1 MITPYFMVE
10 GAFDQF
16 ILERILPEKMVSQTK
31 IITGNGYN
39 IALSKARSLLIS
51 SELPVS
57 LIVDSD
63 TTDRSSIEEKK
74 DFMTQSLQQL
84 STPDHFH
91 VFFAVPEIEVI
102 FFSSREIIEELIG
115 GKVSEQ
121 QWELAHYQPK
131 QALLN
136 MLHTNNL
143 QKSFHELLTPSLIE
157 KLGKTDFVQNIIK
170 NCQVAA

>member
-74 DFMTQSLQQL
+74 DFMTQSLHSSL
-84 STPDHFH
+84 S
-91 VFFAVPEIEVI
+91 A
-102 FFSSREIIEELIG
+102 
-115 GKVSEQ
+115 
-121 QWELAHYQPK
+121 
-131 QALLN
+131 
-136 MLHTNNL
+136 
-143 QKSFHELLTPSLIE
+143 
-157 KLGKTDFVQNIIK
+157 
-170 NCQVAA
+170 